1 MRTGVVR
8 VAQWIVGGVF
18 VLAALAKIGGLDAF
32 ALQVHNFRM
41 MPMALE
47 NLVAMTFPWIE
58 LVAGLSMILGIRP
71 RSGAF
76 VAAAMMAAFVVTVA
90 VAMARGLDI
99 ECGCFGTAD
108 ATRVG
113 VSKLLQNLGLLGISL
128 VASGRRPEA

>member
-1 MRTGVVR
+1 MRSGVVR
-8 VAQWIVGGVF
+8 VARWIVGAVF
-18 VLAALAKIGGLDAF
+18 VIAALAKIGGLEAF

-47 NLVAMTFPWIE
+47 NLVAMTFPWVE
-58 LVAGLSMILGIRP
+58 LVAGLSLILGIRG

-76 VAAAMMAAFVVTVA
+76 VAAAMMAAFVVAVA

-113 VSKLLQNLGLLGISL
+113 VGKLLQNLGLLAISL
-128 VASGRRPEA
+128 VASGRGPEA